1 MTKLDMTNMV
11 MKAVIQEKL
20 QEKGIKIHELARQ
33 LEIDA
38 SLMSRILAQKRRP
51 SQAQIK
57 KISEVLDIPFRELL
71 SFYLS
76 QEVVKIVKDYPQL
89 VPEIFCL
96 AEARVS
102 YLLSEQRFEN
112 IPLSKELEEK
122 LTELD
127 RLSAHWKKAKPL
139 DVLQLHK
146 LEEYFHTSYTY
157 ESNRIEGNTL
167 SLQETHLVINEGITI
182 GGKSVREHLEVI
194 NHREAIDLLYDLVEH
209 KVNFNAHRL
218 KQIQHLVLK
227 GLDDRNAG
235 KYRAVP
241 VMISGSQHVPP
252 EPYLIDKLMEDYF
265 IYYEQNREHLH
276 PVLLAAE
283 MHERLVT
290 IHPFIDGNGRTS
302 RLVMNLILLQ
312 NGYTI
317 ANLKG
322 NIEDR
327 LRYYAALE
335 KVQLNHDSSD
345 FHMLIVD
352 HALESL
358 KEHVHLAGA

>member
-1 MTKLDMTNMV
+1 MPKFDMTKIDM
-11 MKAVIQEKL
+11 KIIIHEKL
-20 QEKGIKIHELARQ
+20 QEKGIKVHELAAH
-33 LEIDA
+33 LSIDA
-38 SLMSRILAQKRRP
+38 SHMSRILANKRKP
-51 SQAQIK
+51 SDIQIK
-57 KISEVLDIPFRELL
+57 KISEHLDLPYSELL
-71 SFYLS
+71 TYYLS
-76 QEVVKIVKDYPQL
+76 GEVIKIVKDYPQL
-89 VPEIFCL
+89 VHNIL
-96 AEARVS
+96 VMTEARVS
-102 YLLSEQRFEN
+102 YLLSDDRFDN
-112 IPLSKELEEK
+112 IAINPALQEKLNQLEELSKRWR
-122 LTELD
+122 TM
-127 RLSAHWKKAKPL
+127 KPL
-139 DVLQLHK
+139 GTVQLKKLQ
-146 LEEYFHTSYTY
+146 EYFHTSYTY

-209 KVNFNAHRL
+209 KVSFNAHRL
-218 KQIQHLVLK
+218 KQIHHLVLK

-235 KYRAVP
+235 KYRGVP

-252 EPYLIDKLMEDYF
+252 APYLLDKLMEDYF

-322 NIEDR
+322 NLEDR
-327 LRYYAALE
+327 MLYYAALE
-335 KVQLNHDSSD
+335 KVQLNHDSVD
-345 FHMLIVD
+345 FHTLIVD
-352 HALESL
+352 HAMASL
-358 KEHVHLAGA
+358 KEHLHLAGA